1 MIEVSTSVSRIPLT
15 DPATVADP
23 HVQAVY
29 GEIEQELGFGM
40 VPNVFRALGHQ
51 PAMLRATWDLFRS
64 VMLQGELPRS
74 VKEMV
79 GVVVSA
85 ANESEYALRVHLHSL
100 GVQEVNEEILNALA
114 AGKDSAPGLAPSVN
128 AVLHVAHTAA
138 RQGPQ
143 AVTEADV
150 AVLEREGLSREEL
163 TEVIATVG
171 LFQCI
176 NTLTDLMRVP
186 IDAI

>member
-1 MIEVSTSVSRIPLT
+1 MIEVATFMSDIPLS
-15 DPATVADP
+15 DPATVSDP
-23 HVQAVY
+23 CVRAVY
-29 GEIEQELGFGM
+29 GEIEHELGFGM

-51 PAMLRATWDLFRS
+51 PAMLRGTWDLFRA

-85 ANESEYALRVHLHSL
+85 ANRSEYALRVHLHSL
-100 GVQEVNEEILNALA
+100 GVQGVNEEILDALA
-114 AGKDSAPGLAPSVN
+114 AGKDSASGLAPSVN

-138 RQGPQ
+138 RHGPQ
-143 AVTEADV
+143 AVTEADI
-150 AVLEREGLSREEL
+150 ARLEREGVSREEL
-163 TEVIATVG
+163 TEAIAAVG
-171 LFQCI
+171 LFRYV